1 MLQTCLKRER
11 PSSLAPSPNVHTL
24 RKKYRAESPSNLSD
38 NSSHQPQKYTADAD
52 KSEIK
57 PVTAGTKQQDKQQ
70 GFTFFSQY
78 RMSGTAAACGEAE
91 VSATSALPAMSA
103 AAAAAAAGE
112 SKVKTY
118 IYSYAT

>member
-78 RMSGTAAACGEAE
+78 RMSGTAAACEATP
-91 VSATSALPAMSA
+91 SATSALPAMS
-103 AAAAAAAGE
+103 AAAAGE

>member
-38 NSSHQPQKYTADAD
+38 NSSHQPQKYIADAD

-78 RMSGTAAACGEAE
+78 RMSGTAAACEAAA
-91 VSATSALPAMSA
+91 SATSALPAMS
-103 AAAAAAAGE
+103 AAAAGE

-118 IYSYAT
+118 IYSYPT